1 MEPDEVEAADVL
13 EALRVGRVETQADVS
28 PEVFNPQL
36 PADVAAGPA
45 SLHRVEHAAGPVELE
60 QVLDEQPGAVP
71 SVSCV
76 SVVSPAGCPVN
87 RGEPGDGASALGY
100 HRQGDRLRNV
110 RNLRPICGC
119 GVSILILL
127 SCLES
132 FLEPGCHG
140 LHHPLSRAVLAPVV
154 RAGASCYLH

>member
-13 EALRVGRVETQADVS
+13 EALRVGRVEAEADVS
-28 PEVFNPQL
+28 PEVFNPKL
-36 PADVAAGPA
+36 PTYVAAGPA
-45 SLHRVEHAAGPVELE
+45 SLHRVEHTARPVELQ

-76 SVVSPAGCPVN
+76 AVVSPAGCPVN

-100 HRQGDRLRNV
+100 HRQGDRLRKV
-110 RNLRPICGC
+110 RNLRPIRGC

-132 FLEPGCHG
+132 LLEPGCHG
-140 LHHPLSRAVLAPVV
+140 VHHLVKPGGARTGRA
-154 RAGASCYLH
+154 S